1 MTSLIG
7 FSMRR
12 SSPEFLLLCALS
24 SVLPACHRSEPAP
37 SAAAKEEPPVHVTTA
52 TASERLMPEFLT
64 LTGSLLADKQSDIAA
79 DANGKVLTT
88 KVERGQSVKQ
98 GELLATL
105 DASAA
110 ALTANAALA
119 QEQLAKTQAE
129 EAKVECDRSKQ
140 LFDSGAISK
149 AEYDRSVSRCTGTQ
163 WSVAA
168 AAAQH
173 GSAAKMVGDSAI
185 RAPFAGVIGER
196 YVNVGQYVQPSTRVV
211 SLYSI
216 DPLRLELSVPE
227 ANVALIRPDLQVD
240 FEVAAYGEQTFPG
253 KVRFISPNV
262 RQATRDLIVEAVVP
276 NADGKLR
283 PGMFA
288 TVRLK
293 TGEKPAVVAPIA
305 AVRKDLD
312 PPRAYVV
319 LGGHIEER
327 VLQIGEELQG
337 FVAVASGV
345 KVGEALVLNPTSTV
359 HDGVRVE

>member
-1 MTSLIG
+1 ML
-7 FSMRR
+7 
-12 SSPEFLLLCALS
+12 
-24 SVLPACHRSEPAP
+24 LPALFAGAAGCNRSEAAP
-37 SAAAKEEPPVHVTTA
+37 GAAQKEEPPIHVTTVTIA
-52 TASERLMPEFLT
+52 ERPVPEMLT
-64 LTGSLLADKQSDIAA
+64 LTGSLLADKESDIAA
-79 DANGKVLTT
+79 DATGKVLTT

-110 ALTANAALA
+110 ALTARAAAA
-119 QEQLAKTQAE
+119 QEQFAKTQAVQ
-129 EAKVECDRSKQ
+129 AKTECDRSKQ

-149 AEYDRSVSRCTGTQ
+149 AEFDRSMSQCSGSE

-185 RAPFAGVIGER
+185 RAPFSGVVGER
-196 YVNVGQYVQPSTRVV
+196 YVSVGQYVQPSTRVV
-211 SLYSI
+211 SLYAI

-227 ANVALIRPDLQVD
+227 ANVALVQPNLPVEFRVS
-240 FEVAAYGEQTFPG
+240 AYGEQGFSG

-262 RQATRDLIVEAVVP
+262 RQESRDLVVEAVVP

-293 TGEKPAVVAPIA
+293 VGEKPMPVVPLNT
-305 AVRKDLD
+305 VRKDLD
-312 PPRAYVV
+312 PPRAYAVV
-319 LGGHIEER
+319 AGHIEER
-327 VLQIGEELQG
+327 VLQLGEELQG
-337 FVAVASGV
+337 FVAIGSGV
-345 KVGEALVLNPTSTV
+345 KVGDALVVDPPKNI
-359 HDGVRVE
+359 HDGLRVQ

>member
-1 MTSLIG
+1 MLRLRKLLPLI
-7 FSMRR
+7 
-12 SSPEFLLLCALS
+12 P
-24 SVLPACHRSEPAP
+24 VLVLAAPACKKSEAAP
-37 SAAAKEEPPVHVTTA
+37 SSAAKVDPPIHVSTAAAALRP
-52 TASERLMPEFLT
+52 MPEFLT

-79 DANGKVLTT
+79 DANGKVIAT
-88 KVERGQSVKQ
+88 KVERGQTVKQ

-110 ALTANAALA
+110 ALSASAALA

-129 EAKVECDRSKQ
+129 QAKTECDRSKQ

-149 AEYDRSVSRCTGTQ
+149 AEYDRSVSQCTGTQ

-168 AAAQH
+168 ATAQH

-216 DPLRLELSVPE
+216 DPLRLSLSVPE
-227 ANVALIRPDLQVD
+227 ANVALIRQDLPVD
-240 FEVAAYGEQTFPG
+240 FQVAAYGAQIFSG

-262 RQATRDLIVEAVVP
+262 RESSRDLVVEAVVP

-293 TGEKPAVVAPIA
+293 TGEKSVVVAPLA

-319 LGGHIEER
+319 NNGQIEER
-327 VLQIGEELQG
+327 VLQLGEELEAV
-337 FVAVASGV
+337 VAVPNGI
-345 KVGEALVLNPTSTV
+345 KVGEALVLNPPSTI
-359 HDGVRVE
+359 HDGARVE

>member
-1 MTSLIG
+1 
-7 FSMRR
+7 
-12 SSPEFLLLCALS
+12 
-24 SVLPACHRSEPAP
+24 VV
-37 SAAAKEEPPVHVTTA
+37 KEEPPVRVTTA
-52 TASERLMPEFLT
+52 TASERPVPEYLT
-64 LTGSLLADKQSDIAA
+64 LTGSLLADKESDIAA
-79 DANGKVLTT
+79 DANGKVLST
-88 KVERGQSVKQ
+88 KVERGQTVKK

-110 ALTANAALA
+110 ALSARAALA
-119 QEQLAKTQAE
+119 QEQFAKTQAE
-129 EAKVECDRSKQ
+129 QAKTECDRSKQ

-149 AEYDRSVSRCTGTQ
+149 AEFDRTQSQCTGSQ

-185 RAPFAGVIGER
+185 RAPFSGIVGER

-211 SLYSI
+211 SLYAI

-227 ANVALIRPDLQVD
+227 ANVALIRQDLPVE
-240 FEVAAYGEQTFPG
+240 FRVSAYGDQGFVG

-262 RQATRDLIVEAVVP
+262 RHESRDLVVEAVVP

-293 TGEKPAVVAPIA
+293 VGEKPAVVVPLTT
-305 AVRKDLD
+305 VRKDLE
-312 PPRAYVV
+312 PPRTYAV
-319 LGGHIEER
+319 LAGHIEER
-327 VLQIGEELQG
+327 VVQLGQELEG
-337 FVAVASGV
+337 LVAIVSGV
-345 KVGEALVLNPTSTV
+345 KIGDALVVNPPKTM
-359 HDGVRVE
+359 HDGQRVE

>member
-1 MTSLIG
+1 MPRFRTEIPLSCVLV
-7 FSMRR
+7 F
-12 SSPEFLLLCALS
+12 ALS
-24 SVLPACHRSEPAP
+24 ACHRSEAAPGPAV
-37 SAAAKEEPPVHVTTA
+37 KEELPIHVSTVA
-52 TASERLMPEFLT
+52 ASERPVPEFLT
-64 LTGSLLADKQSDIAA
+64 LTGSLLADKESDIAA
-79 DANGKVLTT
+79 DASGKVLTT

-98 GELLATL
+98 GDLLATL

-110 ALTANAALA
+110 ALNARAMAA
-119 QEQLAKTQAE
+119 QEQFAKTQAE
-129 EAKVECDRSKQ
+129 QAKTECDRSKQ

-149 AEYDRSVSRCTGTQ
+149 AEFDRAISQCNGTQ

-185 RAPFAGVIGER
+185 RAPFSGIVGER

-211 SLYSI
+211 SLYAV

-227 ANVALIRPDLQVD
+227 SNVALIKQDLEVD
-240 FEVAAYGEQTFPG
+240 FKVSAYGDQGFSG

-262 RQATRDLIVEAVVP
+262 RQESRDLVVEAVVP

-293 TGEKPAVVAPIA
+293 VGEKPSVVVPLDN
-305 AVRKDLD
+305 VRKDLD
-312 PPRAYVV
+312 PARAYVV
-319 LGGHIEER
+319 VAGHIEER
-327 VLQIGEELQG
+327 VLQLGEELDG
-337 FVAVASGV
+337 MVAVGSGV
-345 KVGEALVLNPTSTV
+345 KVGEAVVQNPPKTI
-359 HDGVRVE
+359 HDGMKVQ